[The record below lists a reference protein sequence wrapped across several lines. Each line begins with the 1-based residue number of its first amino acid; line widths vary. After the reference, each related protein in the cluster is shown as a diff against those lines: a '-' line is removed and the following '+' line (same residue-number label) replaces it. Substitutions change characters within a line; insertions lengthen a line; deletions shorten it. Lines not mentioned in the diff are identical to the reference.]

1 MSIEANVEDETT
13 ISNESDVEDEKTKAP
28 FTPRHGGRDAKTTTQ
43 GVSDTD
49 KDLKEEVEKI
59 IDVLSPQTPF
69 LSSFRKKGRA
79 TNGIAH

>member
-1 MSIEANVEDETT
+1 LSFWERERKSQKNL
-13 ISNESDVEDEKTKAP
+13 K
-28 FTPRHGGRDAKTTTQ
+28 DALKKLKNLIQ

-59 IDVLSPQTPF
+59 TDVLSPQTPF
-69 LSSFRKKGRA
+69 LSSSTKKGRA